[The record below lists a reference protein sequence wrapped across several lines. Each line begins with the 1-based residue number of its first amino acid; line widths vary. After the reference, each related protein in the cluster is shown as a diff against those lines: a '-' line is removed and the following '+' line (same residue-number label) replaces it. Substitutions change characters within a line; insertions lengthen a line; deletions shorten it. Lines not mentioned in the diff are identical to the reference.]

1 LPKWWA
7 AGECSVKEKGRA
19 ATSLSLAEEG
29 RSGSVVGGSSLF
41 FFLPKKEE
49 GAAARLF
56 RKKKGAMAKEME
68 SLWSAEEGRPIDQGE
83 EEDGSICKQGVGC
96 FLSRSVYL

>member
-1 LPKWWA
+1 
-7 AGECSVKEKGRA
+7 
-19 ATSLSLAEEG
+19 LAEEG